1 MGGSIRPCPPLC
13 PSVAS
18 AARAA
23 WSMTAPSSLPG
34 ANNVHRGFV
43 MEIRSFF
50 PFNSC
55 LKHKTS
61 LLPSIHRTPPLF
73 CQTSSQ
79 RRPRKMPGSKTN
91 ADQSKGVERNHC
103 TGAARSNL
111 RASLLGPNTDARAEP
126 GLIPSSWHTGHR
138 GATTIECLDSGPA
151 PVPRAQARQIAA
163 SAPSAS
169 SQALRHLCITWHRFS
184 SKTTKCFYGRKSPL
198 TSPKF
203 LRFKR
208 VPCVPCDC
216 FSQALGA
223 QLVRGIFCI

>member
-1 MGGSIRPCPPLC
+1 
-13 PSVAS
+13 
-18 AARAA
+18 
-23 WSMTAPSSLPG
+23 
-34 ANNVHRGFV
+34 

-126 GLIPSSWHTGHR
+126 GLIPSSWHTGHQ
-138 GATTIECLDSGPA
+138 GATTIERLDSGPA
-151 PVPRAQARQIAA
+151 PVPRAQARQIAT

-169 SQALRHLCITWHRFS
+169 SQASAPS
-184 SKTTKCFYGRKSPL
+184 SVHHMAPVLFQNNKVLLWKKESPDFPQI
-198 TSPKF
+198 SE
-203 LRFKR
+203 
-208 VPCVPCDC
+208 V
-216 FSQALGA
+216 
-223 QLVRGIFCI
+223 